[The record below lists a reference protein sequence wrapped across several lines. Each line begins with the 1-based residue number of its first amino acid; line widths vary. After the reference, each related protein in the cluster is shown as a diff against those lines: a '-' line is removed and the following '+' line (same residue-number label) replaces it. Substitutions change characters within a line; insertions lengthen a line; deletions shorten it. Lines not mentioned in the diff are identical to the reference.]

1 MLSRVGSKLRIGA
14 AVLIGGTVGH
24 QLKKYHEAVHQISEV
39 SQTSVY
45 KDTILL
51 HQKENCKTISS
62 ISHGL
67 KEFTSCSASR
77 NTVAESYAENAKLLC
92 QRYLAHE
99 KVEVGGADLWL
110 AEWLADAEW
119 VDTVDCWLPPPSSSA
134 LTPPSYLAALCCGI
148 RALWYISCCRDFCK
162 GNSIFTKDLGKVLK
176 RVIESDDA
184 KATPMALKVV
194 ANIAVHP
201 EHHHLIHD
209 TGLVDVLT
217 TCADHTHPYI
227 FLPAWRAL
235 HNLKSGAAASR
246 CMGVFG
252 EGIYPFVLPEEE
264 EEEMPLI
271 DVVLVHGIEGGA
283 PWTWRQRDA
292 DTDRPLLPQ
301 SLRRT
306 IKSLKEEEV
315 DKYSTCCW
323 PLDWLTPT
331 LDLPVRV
338 IALDFQARW
347 CRWGCECPEESAG
360 KSLSGHS
367 QELRQA
373 LEAAGVGERPI
384 VWITHSMG
392 GLVTKQI
399 LMEDQ
404 QAATSHVVS
413 EDLSQKSGGS
423 LAKQTLA
430 AVFCSVPHHGSSL
443 ANAITTWPLTL
454 VVQPTHEIWQMR
466 TDNPQLEVI
475 HKSFLSFA
483 KEQQV
488 AVLSLLESE
497 PTQHGMLWWD
507 FQFVL
512 PHLADPGVGEF
523 CEVETTHRDICKPT
537 DRKADVYQKILH
549 FLKETV
555 DQI

>member
-1 MLSRVGSKLRIGA
+1 MGSKLRTGA
-14 AVLIGGTVGH
+14 AILIGGTVGH
-24 QLKKYHEAVHQISEV
+24 QLKKHHEAVHQISEM
-39 SQTSVY
+39 SQTSDN
-45 KDTILL
+45 KETILL
-51 HQKENCKTISS
+51 QQKENCKTISK

-67 KEFTSCSASR
+67 KEFTSSSASK
-77 NTVAESYAENAKLLC
+77 NTVAELYAENAKLLC
-92 QRYLAHE
+92 QRYLVHE
-99 KVEVGGADLWL
+99 RVEVGGPDVWL

-119 VDTVDCWLPPPSSSA
+119 VDTVDCWLPPPSWSA
-134 LTPPSYLAALCCGI
+134 LTPPSYLAALSCGV

-162 GNSIFTKDLGKVLK
+162 GNSIFTKDLVKALK
-176 RVIESDDA
+176 RVIEGGGA
-184 KATPMALKVV
+184 KATPMALKVL

-209 TGLVDVLT
+209 TGLVDILT
-217 TCADHTHPYI
+217 TCADHHHPYI

-235 HNLKSGAAASR
+235 HNLKAGTAASR
-246 CMGVFG
+246 CTGVFI

-264 EEEMPLI
+264 EEVPLI
-271 DVVLVHGIEGGA
+271 DIVLVHGIEGGA

-292 DTDRPLLPQ
+292 DTDRPLFPQ
-301 SLRRT
+301 SLRRM
-306 IKSLKEEEV
+306 IKNLKEEEV
-315 DKYSTCCW
+315 DQYSTCCW
-323 PLDWLTPT
+323 PLDWLAPA

-338 IALDFQARW
+338 LALDFHARW
-347 CRWGCECPEESAG
+347 WRWGCDSHEESAG
-360 KSLSGHS
+360 KSLSSHS
-367 QELRQA
+367 QDMRQA

-392 GLVTKQI
+392 GLVMKQI

-404 QAATSHVVS
+404 QGATSHANVS
-413 EDLSQKSGGS
+413 EDLLQKNGGP

-443 ANAITTWPLTL
+443 ANAITTWPFIL
-454 VVQPTHEIWQMR
+454 VLQPTCEIWEMR

-475 HKSFLSFA
+475 HKLFLSLA

-497 PTQHGMLWWD
+497 PTQHGMIWWD
-507 FQFVL
+507 LHFVL

-523 CEVETTHRDICKPT
+523 CEVETTHRDICKPAN
-537 DRKADVYQKILH
+537 RKGDVYQKILH
-549 FLKETV
+549 FLKETL